1 MKGTRKY
8 KAAKKAAAAYSLI
21 EYTAKGVS
29 LTDGSDDNTE
39 QSTIGHTVETVAA
52 QQKFR
57 KKRIQKKYAKLYR
70 QERWQGFKN
79 RIKKEVQ
86 KLISN
91 PVGFLIGKG
100 AGLGIT
106 LGIAL
111 GLILSLPSLLT
122 IGGMV
127 LGGAGIAMST
137 CYLAEEQDILAVE
150 SAYTQ
155 RENIYE
161 QTILRISEPYDD
173 YLIHDRGVSYSH
185 DPHALAAWMTV
196 LLGDYAYGTAET
208 TAVMNEIFNAQ
219 YSYRTEYE
227 VTTKKI
233 NGQEV
238 PWNILKV
245 YVDQKSLVDAAEESL
260 SDEDYERFKII
271 YDNRGGMPDIF
282 Q

>member
-29 LTDGSDDNTE
+29 LTAGSDENTE

-52 QQKFR
+52 QQKYR
-57 KKRIQKKYAKLYR
+57 KKKIQKKYAKRYR

-127 LGGAGIAMST
+127 IGGAGIAMST

-196 LLGDYAYGTAET
+196 LLGDYEYGTTET
-208 TAVMNEIFNAQ
+208 TAAMNQIFRAQ
-219 YSYRTEYE
+219 YSYGTDYIDSSMM
-227 VTTKKI
+227 VD
-233 NGQEV
+233 GQEV
-238 PWNILKV
+238 PWRVLEVNIS
-245 YVDQKSLVDAAEESL
+245 QKSLLDAAEVTL
-260 SDEDYERFKII
+260 SDEDYERFQII
-271 YDNRGGMPDIF
+271 YNNHGGMPEIF
-282 Q
+282 

>member
-8 KAAKKAAAAYSLI
+8 KAAKRAAAAYSLI
-21 EYTAKGVS
+21 EYTAKGLS
-29 LTDGSDDNTE
+29 LMDGSDDNTE
-39 QSTIGHTVETVAA
+39 QSVIGHTVETLAA
-52 QQKFR
+52 HQKYR
-57 KKRIQKKYAKLYR
+57 KKRLQKEYAKRYR

-91 PVGFLIGKG
+91 PVGFLVGKG
-100 AGLGIT
+100 AGFGIT

-111 GLILSLPSLLT
+111 GLILSLPSFLT

-137 CYLAEEQDILAVE
+137 CYLAEEQEILAVE
-150 SAYTQ
+150 SAYSQ
-155 RENIYE
+155 RENTYV
-161 QTILRISEPYDD
+161 QTILRFSPAYDEWE
-173 YLIHDRGVSYSH
+173 LHDRGVSYSH

-196 LLGDYAYGTAET
+196 LLGDYESGTAET
-208 TAVMNEIFNAQ
+208 TAAMNQIFNAQ

-245 YVDQKSLVDAAEESL
+245 YVDQKSLVDAAEDSL

-282 Q
+282 

>member
-8 KAAKKAAAAYSLI
+8 KAAKKSAAVYSLI

-29 LTDGSDDNTE
+29 LSDDNDDNTE
-39 QSTIGHTVETVAA
+39 QSAIGHTVETVAA
-52 QQKFR
+52 QQKYR
-57 KKRIQKKYAKLYR
+57 KKAIKKKYAKQYR
-70 QERWQGFKN
+70 QERWRGFKN
-79 RIKKEVQ
+79 QIKKEVQ

-91 PVGFLIGKG
+91 PVGFLVGKG

-111 GLILSLPSLLT
+111 GLILSLPSFLT

-137 CYLAEEQDILAVE
+137 CYLAEEQEILAVE

-155 RENIYE
+155 RENIYV

-196 LLGDYAYGTAET
+196 LLGDYEYGTAET
-208 TAVMNEIFNAQ
+208 TAAMNQIFNAQ

-238 PWNILKV
+238 PWRVLEV
-245 YVDQKSLVDAAEESL
+245 YVDQKSLVEAAEDSL
-260 SDEDYERFKII
+260 SDEDYERFQII
-271 YDNRGGMPDIF
+271 YNNRGGMPDIY
-282 Q
+282 

>member
-8 KAAKKAAAAYSLI
+8 KAAKKSAAVYSLI

-29 LTDGSDDNTE
+29 LSDDNDDNTE
-39 QSTIGHTVETVAA
+39 QSAIGHTVETVAA
-52 QQKFR
+52 QQKYR
-57 KKRIQKKYAKLYR
+57 KKAIKKKYAKQYR
-70 QERWQGFKN
+70 QERWRDFKN

-91 PVGFLIGKG
+91 PVGFLVGKG

-111 GLILSLPSLLT
+111 GLILSLPSFLT

-196 LLGDYAYGTAET
+196 LLGDFDYGSTEAT
-208 TAVMNEIFNAQ
+208 LAMNQIFNAQ

-245 YVDQKSLVDAAEESL
+245 YVDQKSLVDAAEDSL

-271 YDNRGGMPDIF
+271 YNNRGGMPEIF
-282 Q
+282 

>member
-8 KAAKKAAAAYSLI
+8 KAAKKSAAAYSLI
-21 EYTAKGVS
+21 EYTAKGLS

-39 QSTIGHTVETVAA
+39 QSVIGHTVETVAA
-52 QQKFR
+52 QQKYR

-91 PVGFLIGKG
+91 PVGFLVGKG

-111 GLILSLPSLLT
+111 GLILSLPSFL
-122 IGGMV
+122 MV
-127 LGGAGIAMST
+127 GSMVIGGAGIAMST
-137 CYLAEEQDILAVE
+137 SYLAEEHAILAVE
-150 SAYTQ
+150 AAYSQ
-155 RENIYE
+155 RENIYV
-161 QTILRISEPYDD
+161 QTILHFAPAYDEWE
-173 YLIHDRGVSYSH
+173 LHDRGVSYSH

-196 LLGDYAYGTAET
+196 LLGDYESGTAET
-208 TAVMNEIFNAQ
+208 TAAMNQIFGAQ
-219 YSYRTEYE
+219 YSHRTEYE
-227 VTTKKI
+227 VTTKRM
-233 NGQEV
+233 NGQKV

>member
-8 KAAKKAAAAYSLI
+8 KAAKKSAAAYSLI
-21 EYTAKGVS
+21 EYTAKGLF

-39 QSTIGHTVETVAA
+39 QSVIGHTVETVAA
-52 QQKFR
+52 QQKYR

-91 PVGFLIGKG
+91 PVGFLVGKG

-111 GLILSLPSLLT
+111 GLILSLPSFL
-122 IGGMV
+122 MV
-127 LGGAGIAMST
+127 GSMVIGGAGIAMST
-137 CYLAEEQDILAVE
+137 SYLAEEQEILAVE

-155 RENIYE
+155 RENIYV
-161 QTILRISEPYDD
+161 QTILRFSPAYDEWE
-173 YLIHDRGVSYSH
+173 LHDRGVSYSH

-196 LLGDYAYGTAET
+196 LLGDYESGTAET
-208 TAVMNEIFNAQ
+208 TAAMNQIFSAQ
-219 YSYRTEYE
+219 YSHRTEYE
-227 VTTKKI
+227 VTTKRI

>member
-8 KAAKKAAAAYSLI
+8 KAAKKSAAAYSLI

-29 LTDGSDDNTE
+29 FSGAEDDNTE

-52 QQKFR
+52 QQKYR
-57 KKRIQKKYAKLYR
+57 KKAIQKKYAKQYR

-91 PVGFLIGKG
+91 PVGFLVEKS
-100 AGLGIT
+100 AGIGIT
-106 LGIAL
+106 IGVAV
-111 GLILSLPSLLT
+111 GVVLSMPSLMT

-137 CYLAEEQDILAVE
+137 SYLAEEHAILAVE
-150 SAYTQ
+150 AAYSQ
-155 RENIYE
+155 RENIYV
-161 QTILRISEPYDD
+161 QTILHFAPAYDEWE
-173 YLIHDRGVSYSH
+173 LHDRGVSYSH

-196 LLGDYAYGTAET
+196 LLGDYESGTAET
-208 TAVMNEIFNAQ
+208 TAAMNQIFNAQ

-245 YVDQKSLVDAAEESL
+245 YVDQKSLVDAAEDSL

-271 YDNRGGMPDIF
+271 YDNRGGMPEIF
-282 Q
+282 

>member
-8 KAAKKAAAAYSLI
+8 KAAKKSAAAYSLI
-21 EYTAKGVS
+21 EYTAKGLS

-39 QSTIGHTVETVAA
+39 QSVIGHTVETVAA
-52 QQKFR
+52 QQKYR

-91 PVGFLIGKG
+91 PVGFLVGKG

-111 GLILSLPSLLT
+111 GLILSLPSFL
-122 IGGMV
+122 MV
-127 LGGAGIAMST
+127 GSMVIGGAGIAMST
-137 CYLAEEQDILAVE
+137 SYLAEEHAILAVE
-150 SAYTQ
+150 AAYSQ
-155 RENIYE
+155 RENIYV
-161 QTILRISEPYDD
+161 QTILHFAPAYDEWE
-173 YLIHDRGVSYSH
+173 LHDRGVSYSH

-196 LLGDYAYGTAET
+196 LLGDYESGTAET
-208 TAVMNEIFNAQ
+208 TAAMNQIFGAQ
-219 YSYRTEYE
+219 YSHRTEYE
-227 VTTKKI
+227 VTTKRM

>member
-8 KAAKKAAAAYSLI
+8 KAAKKSAAAYSLI
-21 EYTAKGVS
+21 EYTAKGLS

-39 QSTIGHTVETVAA
+39 QSVIGHTVETVAA
-52 QQKFR
+52 QQKYR

-111 GLILSLPSLLT
+111 GLILSLPSFLT
-122 IGGMV
+122 IGGMM

-137 CYLAEEQDILAVE
+137 CYLAEEQEILAVE
-150 SAYTQ
+150 SAYSQ
-155 RENIYE
+155 RENIYV

-196 LLGDYAYGTAET
+196 LLGDYEYGTQET
-208 TAVMNEIFNAQ
+208 TDAMNQIFNAQ
-219 YSYRTEYE
+219 YSYRIEHE
-227 VTTKKI
+227 LTTKRI

-238 PWNILKV
+238 PWNILNV
-245 YVDQKSLVDAAEESL
+245 YVDQKSLVDAAEDSL

>member
-8 KAAKKAAAAYSLI
+8 KAAKKSAAVYSLI

-29 LTDGSDDNTE
+29 LSDDNDDNTE
-39 QSTIGHTVETVAA
+39 QSAIGHTVETVAA
-52 QQKFR
+52 QQKYR
-57 KKRIQKKYAKLYR
+57 KKAIKKKYAKQYR
-70 QERWQGFKN
+70 QERWRDFKN

-91 PVGFLIGKG
+91 PVGFLVGKG

-111 GLILSLPSLLT
+111 GLILSLPSFLT

-196 LLGDYAYGTAET
+196 LLGDYEYGTAET
-208 TAVMNEIFNAQ
+208 TAAMNQIFRAQ

-227 VTTKKI
+227 VMTKKI

-245 YVDQKSLVDAAEESL
+245 YVDQKSLVDAAEDSL

-271 YDNRGGMPDIF
+271 YNNRGGMPEIF
-282 Q
+282 

>member
-8 KAAKKAAAAYSLI
+8 KTAKKAAAAYSLI
-21 EYTAKGVS
+21 EYTAKGIS
-29 LTDGSDDNTE
+29 LSDTGDDNTE

-52 QQKFR
+52 QQKYR
-57 KKRIQKKYAKLYR
+57 KKAIKKKYVKQYR
-70 QERWQGFKN
+70 QERWQRFKN

-91 PVGFLIGKG
+91 PVGFLVEKS
-100 AGLGIT
+100 AGIGIT
-106 LGIAL
+106 IGVAV
-111 GLILSLPSLLT
+111 GVILSMPSLMTL
-122 IGGMV
+122 GGMV

-137 CYLAEEQDILAVE
+137 CYLAEEQEILAVE

-155 RENIYE
+155 RENIYV

-196 LLGDYAYGTAET
+196 LLGDYEYGTAET
-208 TAVMNEIFNAQ
+208 TAAMNQIFNAQ

-271 YDNRGGMPDIF
+271 YDNRGGMPNIF

>member
-21 EYTAKGVS
+21 EYTAKGIS
-29 LTDGSDDNTE
+29 LSDGNDDNTE
-39 QSTIGHTVETVAA
+39 QSVIGHTVETLAA
-52 QQKFR
+52 HQKYR
-57 KKRIQKKYAKLYR
+57 KKRLQKKYAKQYR
-70 QERWQGFKN
+70 QERWQRFKN

-91 PVGFLIGKG
+91 PVGFLVGKG

-111 GLILSLPSLLT
+111 GLILSLPSFLT

-137 CYLAEEQDILAVE
+137 SYLAEEHAILAVE
-150 SAYTQ
+150 AAYSQ
-155 RENIYE
+155 RENIYV
-161 QTILRISEPYDD
+161 QTILRFSPAYDEWE
-173 YLIHDRGVSYSH
+173 LHDRGVSYSH

-196 LLGDYAYGTAET
+196 LLGDYEYGTQET
-208 TAVMNEIFNAQ
+208 TDAMNQIFNAQ
-219 YSYRTEYE
+219 YSYRIEHE
-227 VTTKKI
+227 LTTKRI

-238 PWNILKV
+238 PWNILNV

-260 SDEDYERFKII
+260 SDEDYERYKII
-271 YDNRGGMPDIF
+271 YDNRGGMPNIF

>member
-8 KAAKKAAAAYSLI
+8 KAAKKSAEAYSLI
-21 EYTAKGVS
+21 EYTSKGVS
-29 LTDGSDDNTE
+29 LTGAEDDNTE

-52 QQKFR
+52 QQKYR
-57 KKRIQKKYAKLYR
+57 KKAIKKKYAKQYR
-70 QERWQGFKN
+70 QERWQGFKK

-91 PVGFLIGKG
+91 PVGFLVEKSAGIGLTIG
-100 AGLGIT
+100 VAVGV
-106 LGIAL
+106 
-111 GLILSLPSLLT
+111 ILSMPSLMT

-137 CYLAEEQDILAVE
+137 RYLAEEQEILAVE

-196 LLGDYAYGTAET
+196 LLGDYEYGTAET
-208 TAVMNEIFNAQ
+208 TAAMNQIFGAQ

-227 VTTKKI
+227 VMTKKI

-245 YVDQKSLVDAAEESL
+245 YVDQTSLVDAAEDSL

-271 YDNRGGMPDIF
+271 YDNRGGMPEIF
-282 Q
+282 